1 MTSVELVYL
10 IARVLTCGIWVAAG
24 GYKVTHFEHTVGEMT
39 GLGIPI
45 ARLLLPIVIALELVG
60 AALLIVNMYVWAVSI
75 AWIAF
80 MIPASYIYHFR
91 FMIQAGTINFPQWIT
106 FWKNVSIAGGL
117 LALIL
122 LDASRPAWLLAVE

>member
-1 MTSVELVYL
+1 
-10 IARVLTCGIWVAAG
+10 
-24 GYKVTHFEHTVGEMT
+24 
-39 GLGIPI
+39 
-45 ARLLLPIVIALELVG
+45 
-60 AALLIVNMYVWAVSI
+60 MYVWAVSI

>member
-1 MTSVELVYL
+1 
-10 IARVLTCGIWVAAG
+10 
-24 GYKVTHFEHTVGEMT
+24 MT

-80 MIPASYIYHFR
+80 MI
-91 FMIQAGTINFPQWIT
+91 QAGTINFPQWIT